1 MDAPAVTG
9 PAAYALL
16 TPAIQ
21 KFKSP
26 SRLTMGNAL
35 AELDRQGVDMK
46 AVIAWC
52 NANPRASFW
61 DAVRAMKPVNVIG
74 QWPCEGPSAHQ
85 RGDASPSRNLTQA
98 DVDAEN
104 RKWAE
109 AERTPSAI
117 KHRGELIARLRAAGI
132 RVENE
137 ERV

>member
-1 MDAPAVTG
+1 MTNEPAVTG

-26 SRLTMGNAL
+26 SRLAMGNAL

-74 QWPCEGPSAHQ
+74 QWPTEASSVHQ
-85 RGDASPSRNLTQA
+85 RGEAVQPRSRDQIEKAQEKAYAN
-98 DVDAEN
+98 
-104 RKWAE
+104 
-109 AERTPSAI
+109 ERTPEAI
-117 KHRGELIARLRAAGI
+117 EGRGRLLAMLRAAGI

-137 ERV
+137 GRL